1 MKKIAL
7 VLIAIFVISAAS
19 FAGDMAK
26 SGSWGIQTSLGV
38 ASSPIQSTN
47 SIGMKF
53 WASDNMAIR
62 VEAGYASFTPASGG
76 DATSGY
82 AIGAGF
88 EYHMTPMG
96 SLSPYVGL
104 EVGYGGGSVPGGG
117 TIPSSLGINGAW
129 GAEYFFA
136 SNFSWA
142 GEVQL
147 GYVSTSNVYYGND
160 VNGNPQYGTESS
172 FGTGSAT
179 MTLSWYL
186 GQ

>member
-7 VLIAIFVISAAS
+7 VLIAIFVITAVS
-19 FAGDMAK
+19 FGGDMAK
-26 SGSWGIQTSLGV
+26 SGSWGVQTSLGV
-38 ASSPIQSTN
+38 ASSPVQSTN
-47 SIGMKF
+47 TLGLKF

-62 VEAGYASFTPASGG
+62 VEAGYQSVTPPVG

-82 AIGAGF
+82 AIGGGF
-88 EYHMTPMG
+88 EYHMTAIG

-104 EVGYGGGSVPGGG
+104 QLGYGGGSVPGGG
-117 TIPSSLGINGAW
+117 TTMSTFAVKGAW
-129 GAEYFFA
+129 GAEYFFS

-147 GYVSTSNVYYGND
+147 GYTSISNVPYTD
-160 VNGNPQYGTESS
+160 INGPHTGTESA

-179 MTLSWYL
+179 MTLSWYM

>member
-7 VLIAIFVISAAS
+7 VLTAIFVISAVS
-19 FAGDMAK
+19 FGGDMAK
-26 SGSWGIQTSLGV
+26 SGSWGIQTSLGA
-38 ASSPIQSTN
+38 ASSPVQSTTTV
-47 SIGMKF
+47 GLKF

-62 VEAGYASFTPASGG
+62 VEAGYQSSTPPVG

-82 AIGAGF
+82 AVGAGF
-88 EYHMTPMG
+88 EYHMTAIG

-104 EVGYGGGSVPGGG
+104 QLGYGGGSVPGGG
-117 TIPSSLGINGAW
+117 TTQSQFDVRGVW
-129 GAEYFFA
+129 GAEYFFS

-142 GEVQL
+142 GELGL
-147 GYVSTSNVYYGND
+147 GYTSLSNVPYTD
-160 VNGNPQYGTESS
+160 VDGPQMGTASS

-179 MTLSWYL
+179 MILSWYM

>member
-7 VLIAIFVISAAS
+7 VLIAIFVISAVS

-26 SGSWGIQTSLGV
+26 SGSWGVQTSLGI
-38 ASSPIQSTN
+38 ASSPVMSTN
-47 SIGMKF
+47 SLGLKF
-53 WASDNMAIR
+53 WISDNMAIR
-62 VEAGYASFTPASGG
+62 AELGYLSYTPPIG

-82 AIGAGF
+82 AIGGGF

-96 SLSPYVGL
+96 NLSPYVGIEL
-104 EVGYGGGSVPGGG
+104 GYGGGSVPGGG
-117 TIPSSLGINGAW
+117 DTQSSFAVAGAW

-147 GYVSTSNVYYGND
+147 GYLSTSNVPYTD
-160 VNGNPQYGTESS
+160 SNGLPALGTESY

-179 MTLSWYL
+179 MTLSWYI